1 MDLVN
6 LDDWKTEKETPGH
19 RARLDQDRSLVELWV
34 LAEKLII
41 PQLQN
46 HVVEAIENRC
56 KWSSLI
62 SIPSLHYVYSN
73 TSKGSPLPRLFV
85 DQCTYLTVGEFAERP
100 NEFPKER
107 LIGLLTAMSKG
118 FPAGTKKKLLPRQD
132 MSRYKVEEN

>member
-1 MDLVN
+1 MTGKQGKELLGIEQDSIRIDLWSSFGCWQ
-6 LDDWKTEKETPGH
+6 LM
-19 RARLDQDRSLVELWV
+19 
-34 LAEKLII
+34 I